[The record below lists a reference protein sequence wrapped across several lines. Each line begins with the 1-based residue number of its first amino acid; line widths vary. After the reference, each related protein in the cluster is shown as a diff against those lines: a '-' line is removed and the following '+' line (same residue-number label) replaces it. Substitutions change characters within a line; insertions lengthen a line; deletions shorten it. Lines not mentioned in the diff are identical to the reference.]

1 MPLDWPFF
9 FVWTV
14 LYCKEYSYMS
24 FIKASVSCFFSGI
37 FDTWCLASLRDG
49 REAWKPCLEI
59 WYYWHAIYF
68 IFLMLMKTKIFHII
82 PSLVTWYSWH
92 QKYLISFI
100 VWTPG
105 THDNTNIQMLSLI
118 TNIQDISIIPVYSIH
133 STILKILLYIE
144 RIPDIKSKSQMAKLT
159 DISNLQNIPNITYIK
174 SRPEKQTRYS
184 QFARSVIHTNMSCLQ
199 IYSKHTWY
207 LRNTTLNISRW
218 NSLIEYHC

>member
-1 MPLDWPFF
+1 MEGKRNFQINRSGKRLEVKVYLHENLIHWKVFMTKRLNKIASGLTFF
-9 FVWTV
+9 ILVWTV

-105 THDNTNIQMLSLI
+105 THDNTDIQMLSLV

-133 STILKILLYIE
+133 STI
-144 RIPDIKSKSQMAKLT
+144 
-159 DISNLQNIPNITYIK
+159 
-174 SRPEKQTRYS
+174 
-184 QFARSVIHTNMSCLQ
+184 
-199 IYSKHTWY
+199 
-207 LRNTTLNISRW
+207 
-218 NSLIEYHC
+218 